1 MSDTP
6 KSMQAAYVERLGPVS
21 EIRIGGLPVPA
32 PRAGEVLVQVAAV
45 AVNAVD
51 TFVRSGSYATEVPF
65 PFVVGRDLAGRVAA
79 LGGDV
84 DGFRIGDRVWTNSLG
99 HAGRQGATAG
109 YAVVPVDRL
118 YRIPDGVDEVP
129 LVATVHAAATAF
141 LALHT
146 HARVRPGETALV
158 AGAAG
163 NVGRAAV
170 QIAREAGARVIA
182 TASAS
187 DLDDVRRLGADVAL
201 DYRDPAHATLLR
213 EALPHGA
220 DMQLDTSGHHDLDLA
235 VDLLAPRGRIV
246 VMAGLRARPEL
257 PVGGLYTRDGSILG
271 FAISSATV
279 AELADAAELI
289 NRMLADGTLTPP
301 RTEEAPLTAARGAHA
316 RLEAGALHGVK
327 LVLRPAQAPPG

>member
-21 EIRIGGLPVPA
+21 EIRIGELPVPA

-65 PFVVGRDLAGRVAA
+65 PFVLGRDLAGRVAA
-79 LGGDV
+79 LGADV
-84 DGFRIGDRVWTNSLG
+84 DGFRVGDRVWTNSLG
-99 HAGRQGATAG
+99 HAGRQGATAE
-109 YAVVPVDRL
+109 YAV
-118 YRIPDGVDEVP
+118 
-129 LVATVHAAATAF
+129 
-141 LALHT
+141 
-146 HARVRPGETALV
+146 
-158 AGAAG
+158 
-163 NVGRAAV
+163 V

-201 DYRDPAHATLLR
+201 DYRDPVLGTLLR

-220 DMQLDTSGHHDLDLA
+220 DVHLDTSGHHDLDLA

-246 VMAGLRARPEL
+246 LMAGLRARPEL

-289 NRMLADGTLTPP
+289 NRMLASGTLTPP
-301 RTEEAPLTAARGAHA
+301 RIEEAPLTAARDAHA

-327 LVLRPAQAPPG
+327 LVLRPAQAPPD